1 MEEKEIGRLIAW
13 ADKISTRKNL
23 PKGKEY
29 LGSREKRRLEVVT
42 VGTVLPIT
50 VPLELVA
57 ALAVRTSD
65 GLPAWIRLNK
75 ILPGE
80 KEKRI
85 TYEKIRTMRVGA
97 ENDELR
103 LIPKEMDVA
112 TYKRNNKDPRVTR
125 IGAWLRRLSLDEL
138 PQLRQVAKGELALAG
153 PRAAGAA
160 DLRHIKQNLDQEVIR
175 DYRRMWDEGIMPGLT
190 SLPGVRGRGDLDF
203 TERAGMDVWYA
214 QNASLLVDMAII
226 LETIPTVLL
235 RRGAY

>member
-13 ADKISTRKNL
+13 ADRISTRRNL

-29 LGSREKRRLEVVT
+29 LGSREKRRLEAVT
-42 VGTVLPIT
+42 AGAVLPIT
-50 VPLELVA
+50 VPLELGA
-57 ALAVRTSD
+57 ALAVGISD
-65 GLPAWIRLNK
+65 GPPAWTRLSK
-75 ILPGE
+75 VLPGGE
-80 KEKRI
+80 EKRV
-85 TYEKIRTMRVGA
+85 TYKKIRTMRVGA
-97 ENDELR
+97 EREELAI
-103 LIPKEMDVA
+103 IPEEMDVA

-125 IGAWLRRLSLDEL
+125 VGTWLRRLSLDEL
-138 PQLRQVAKGELALAG
+138 PQLRQVASGELALVG
-153 PRAAGAA
+153 PRAAVAA
-160 DLRHIKQNLDQEVIR
+160 DLRYIKQNLDQEVIR
-175 DYRRMWDEGIMPGLT
+175 NYRRMWDEGIMPGLT